1 VDDVPPRPDV
11 LPRRRA
17 IAYYTVAGGLI
28 VFGAVGLLSIGLP
41 FLVCGVALLALAP
54 NRHRPEILCPPLA
67 ALAAWTVS
75 YAAVAPWGCGQTTS
89 SVNGSAGSPI
99 TVGPEICRTAF
110 GVRVDD
116 GLAGPAIIA
125 LLVASVA
132 FVITRIALARRS
144 RREA

>member
-1 VDDVPPRPDV
+1 VFA
-11 LPRRRA
+11 RRRGV
-17 IAYYTVAGGLI
+17 AYYTVAVALI

-41 FLVCGVALLALAP
+41 FLVCGVALLAHAP
-54 NRHRPEILCPPLA
+54 NRHRPEILWPPLA
-67 ALAAWTVS
+67 ALAAWTLS
-75 YAAVAPWGCGQTTS
+75 YAAVAPWGCGQATS
-89 SVNGSAGSPI
+89 SVNGSAGSTV

-116 GLAGPAIIA
+116 GLAGPAIVA

-144 RREA
+144 RRGA